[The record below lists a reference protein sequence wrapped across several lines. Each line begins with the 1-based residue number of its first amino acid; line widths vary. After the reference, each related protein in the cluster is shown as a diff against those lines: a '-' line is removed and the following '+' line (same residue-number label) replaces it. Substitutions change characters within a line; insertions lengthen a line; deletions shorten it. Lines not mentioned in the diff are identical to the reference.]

1 MPQSGQEC
9 CTGTQPCTQLAP
21 LPQSLPTPH
30 GTAQAMLSHPE
41 WQSLAWPDP
50 CLAALPW
57 GGRPRRYPDRSCVAG
72 PPLPGPP
79 ASWPAA
85 LAAARRSRRAWAR
98 ACMVSLKRRRSSSA
112 ISRVRAV
119 LSLAPAQEVE
129 GMGGAE
135 CAVAPH
141 RLDHHNCLAAG
152 SARLPMCEGGSSE
165 RQAAAKHRAAAHA
178 AAPAACSPF
187 TLRLLSCRQVGPAS
201 AARQTTSTRHT
212 LHQSLLQPGP
222 LPPEL

>member
-119 LSLAPAQEVE
+119 LSLAPAQEVG
-129 GMGGAE
+129 GMGGGGGLSALWPLIGLTITTAWQQ
-135 CAVAPH
+135 AVRA
-141 RLDHHNCLAAG
+141 CQ
-152 SARLPMCEGGSSE
+152 CV
-165 RQAAAKHRAAAHA
+165 RAAAVNVKQQ
-178 AAPAACSPF
+178 PS
-187 TLRLLSCRQVGPAS
+187 TELLHMQ
-201 AARQTTSTRHT
+201 QH
-212 LHQSLLQPGP
+212 LQPVR
-222 LPPEL
+222 LSR